1 MRLDDVERSTNVEDR
16 RVQGASRSG
25 RMTSLGRGKGGVLGL
40 IIVLVGAYYGVDL
53 TGLMGYGDSSSYQ
66 TTTSTSSL
74 DPKEEKQLEDISYKV
89 LKTTE
94 QVWANYFKQNGMTY
108 KNPKMVLYN
117 TGSTPT
123 ACGTGQSAMGPFY
136 CPSDQTVYLDLS
148 FYNDMKNQ
156 LKASG
161 DFAFAY
167 VIAHEV
173 GHHVQNLLGIS
184 SQTQRAQA
192 QARTEKAANQISV
205 NVELQA
211 DCFAGV
217 WGYQMQQENR
227 LDSGDVEEAFVA
239 SQAVGDDRLQKQAQ
253 GYVVPDSFTH
263 GSSAERLAWFR
274 KGLQSGN
281 PAVCNTF
288 SSR

>member
-1 MRLDDVERSTNVEDR
+1 
-16 RVQGASRSG
+16 
-25 RMTSLGRGKGGVLGL
+25 
-40 IIVLVGAYYGVDL
+40 
-53 TGLMGYGDSSSYQ
+53 
-66 TTTSTSSL
+66 
-74 DPKEEKQLEDISYKV
+74 
-89 LKTTE
+89 
-94 QVWANYFKQNGMTY
+94 MTY

-239 SQAVGDDRLQKQAQ
+239 SQAVGDDRLQKQTQ
-253 GYVVPDSFTH
+253 GYLVPDSFTH